1 MKIRDEACLKCHKL
15 FTERKESIYTP
26 VIVNI
31 GEWDE
36 GDEEDKQRAL
46 DKIKEN
52 YPNRT
57 MIVDDIPLEVIE
69 PI

>member
-1 MKIRDEACLKCHKL
+1 LKVRDDMLGKYHKL
-15 FTERKESIYTP
+15 FTERKEFTGDTP

-31 GEWDE
+31 GECDE

-57 MIVDDIPLEVIE
+57 MIVDDIPLED
-69 PI
+69 

>member
-1 MKIRDEACLKCHKL
+1 MKVRDDMLGKYHKL
-15 FTERKESIYTP
+15 FTERKEFTGDTP

-31 GEWDE
+31 GECDE

-57 MIVDDIPLEVIE
+57 MIVDDIPLED
-69 PI
+69 

>member
-1 MKIRDEACLKCHKL
+1 MLGKCHKL
-15 FTERKESIYTP
+15 FTERKGFTGDTP

-57 MIVDDIPLEVIE
+57 MIVDDIPLED
-69 PI
+69 

>member
-1 MKIRDEACLKCHKL
+1 MLGKYHKL
-15 FTERKESIYTP
+15 FTERKEFKGDTS

-36 GDEEDKQRAL
+36 GDEEDKQRTL

-52 YPNRT
+52 YPNRK
-57 MIVDDIPLEVIE
+57 MIVNNVPLED
-69 PI
+69 

>member
-1 MKIRDEACLKCHKL
+1 MKVRDDMLGKCHKL
-15 FTERKESIYTP
+15 FTERKEFTGDTP

-31 GEWDE
+31 DEWDE

-57 MIVDDIPLEVIE
+57 MIVDDIPLED
-69 PI
+69 

>member
-1 MKIRDEACLKCHKL
+1 MLGKYYKL
-15 FTERKESIYTP
+15 FTERKEFTGDTP

-31 GEWDE
+31 GEWSE
-36 GDEEDKQRAL
+36 GDEEDTHREL

-57 MIVDDIPLEVIE
+57 MIVNNVPLED
-69 PI
+69 